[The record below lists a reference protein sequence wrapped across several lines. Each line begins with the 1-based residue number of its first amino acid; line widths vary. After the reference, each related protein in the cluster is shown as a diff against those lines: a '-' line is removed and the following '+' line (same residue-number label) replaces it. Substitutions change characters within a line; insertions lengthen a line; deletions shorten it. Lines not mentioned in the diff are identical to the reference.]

1 MQVQH
6 QPNGRV
12 GPPRCYE
19 CNAPLGL
26 DDAAFSSKP
35 FQLPD
40 FSRFLCNDC
49 RDPRH
54 AAHAQ
59 MTDGQELMITQQPS
73 AKGQRLRAGG

>member
-26 DDAAFSSKP
+26 DDTAFSEEMFS
-35 FQLPD
+35 LPD

-49 RDPRH
+49 RAPQHNAPDYPGLKDCR
-54 AAHAQ
+54 
-59 MTDGQELMITQQPS
+59 ELRITQQ
-73 AKGQRLRAGG
+73 RLRSSL